1 MVVLGLLGSALR
13 LYQVE
18 PAATAAGSVRV
29 GIVQGNIPGR
39 GIEAMGRARS
49 VTNNHLSETIDLMT
63 KVRLGQQ
70 PEPDFLLW
78 PENSTDIDPT
88 LDPLTRQTVQA
99 AAEVADRPILVGA
112 VMQGPGADERQTAA
126 LWWDPDRGVL
136 AHYEKQNLVPFGEWI
151 PFRDQLLP
159 LIPLLQ
165 QVGAQSVPGTRPGV
179 LDVSASGR
187 PLKVGD
193 VICFELAYDQTI
205 YRALRGGAQVMMV
218 QSNNATY
225 GGTGQIEQQFAITRA
240 RAMESR
246 REIAVAT
253 TNSVSGFITRD
264 GGVAIR
270 TQEFTAQ
277 SMVVEM
283 PLRSALTPAI
293 LLAPWLERGL
303 ALGGGA
309 GLSRRLGG
317 CDPASPRKRHS
328 VAERAP
334 SERSNQY
341 RKRFLLSQPMPPTAQ
356 PQTEEEPAASALGP
370 ILVIIPTYNESE
382 NIARILSR
390 TRSAV
395 PDAHVLIADDNSPD
409 GTGKLA
415 DEIASNDDHVHVMHR
430 LGKEGLGAAYLAGFE
445 WGLNAGYDVLVEMD
459 ADGSHQPEQL
469 PLLLAALGDADLVLG
484 SRWVKGGEVVNWPK
498 SREVLSRAGNLWTRI
513 ALGIPL
519 RDATGGYRAFRRK
532 TLLGLGLDN
541 VASAGYCFQVD
552 LAWRALKAGFRVV
565 EVPITF
571 IEREYGDSK
580 MSQRI
585 VAEALVRTTLWGVAH
600 RAKQL
605 RALATNRKDPHRGV
619 AAS

>member
-1 MVVLGLLGSALR
+1 
-13 LYQVE
+13 
-18 PAATAAGSVRV
+18 
-29 GIVQGNIPGR
+29 
-39 GIEAMGRARS
+39 
-49 VTNNHLSETIDLMT
+49 
-63 KVRLGQQ
+63 
-70 PEPDFLLW
+70 
-78 PENSTDIDPT
+78 
-88 LDPLTRQTVQA
+88 
-99 AAEVADRPILVGA
+99 
-112 VMQGPGADERQTAA
+112 
-126 LWWDPDRGVL
+126 
-136 AHYEKQNLVPFGEWI
+136 
-151 PFRDQLLP
+151 
-159 LIPLLQ
+159 
-165 QVGAQSVPGTRPGV
+165 
-179 LDVSASGR
+179 
-187 PLKVGD
+187 
-193 VICFELAYDQTI
+193 
-205 YRALRGGAQVMMV
+205 
-218 QSNNATY
+218 
-225 GGTGQIEQQFAITRA
+225 
-240 RAMESR
+240 
-246 REIAVAT
+246 
-253 TNSVSGFITRD
+253 
-264 GGVAIR
+264 
-270 TQEFTAQ
+270 
-277 SMVVEM
+277 
-283 PLRSALTPAI
+283 
-293 LLAPWLERGL
+293 
-303 ALGGGA
+303 
-309 GLSRRLGG
+309 
-317 CDPASPRKRHS
+317 
-328 VAERAP
+328 
-334 SERSNQY
+334 
-341 RKRFLLSQPMPPTAQ
+341 MPPTAQ

-445 WGLNAGYDVLVEMD
+445 WGLNAGYEVLVEMD

-498 SREVLSRAGNLWTRI
+498 SREVLSRGGNLWTRI

-605 RALATNRKDPHRGV
+605 RALATNRKRSSQRSGGFMRLRHGWPLVLLIVLLVAVPIFEVWLLIKVGQQLGLLPTVLILIARGDHRRP
-619 AAS
+619 ADASRGISCVEGAQ